1 MEDGH
6 GKSIQLV
13 SMGGLGRPCP
23 QPVLSPGSQA
33 AANSTDKR
41 SGFLSGALRSS
52 GGEGPLPPYY
62 SIPSPCR
69 LVGRQYPTRNLLSE
83 PAFQG
88 SCCLARVPCPVIC

>member
-52 GGEGPLPPYY
+52 G
-62 SIPSPCR
+62 
-69 LVGRQYPTRNLLSE
+69 SE
-83 PAFQG
+83 G
-88 SCCLARVPCPVIC
+88 SCPPPIIPVPALAAWWEDSIQHATCLANLPSKAPAA